1 MNPPQ
6 HTQTQCTAYTLTHA
20 HRVSNGNTEK
30 CSRMQMQ
37 MWKLSGHVGSL
48 FHWTDTKLINNIISL
63 EPTTDN
69 LRDFSLEAGFKLSEN
84 INISVF
90 FFGRRLGPLEETN
103 KLETALVWFVLRGG
117 GSFWENS
124 QNLTFFL
131 RIQNF
136 FPSGP
141 NLFPYVSLYNNKTSN
156 LNNKNES
163 TVKE

>member
-1 MNPPQ
+1 MHLKTFTEKPHLTQAWTPPQ

-20 HRVSNGNTEK
+20 HRVSNDNTEK

-117 GSFWENS
+117 GVI
-124 QNLTFFL
+124 L
-131 RIQNF
+131 R
-136 FPSGP
+136 
-141 NLFPYVSLYNNKTSN
+141 K
-156 LNNKNES
+156 
-163 TVKE
+163 